1 MEYVVTLYSSSL
13 AVYPED
19 KFLEVEQWKA
29 RQDYVVRVYQNLIAA
44 DKANYVSHHGGK

>member
-19 KFLEVEQWKA
+19 KFLEQWKA
-29 RQDYVVRVYQNLIAA
+29 GQEYVVRVYQNLIAA